1 MMKKIAVL
9 AAVTAAC
16 WGCFSS
22 LPDKIYLQ
30 IHLEEGT
37 APAARF
43 EKSLLIDRIVVDE
56 LYDDFRILYRLSPY
70 EVNYYS
76 YSFWAEKPSKMI
88 RDSLDHYF
96 AARNIFSKVAL
107 NPVGAEADWI
117 LRCTLHRIEEIDAP
131 AAWAARLTM
140 DLEIAE
146 AKTGAVLA
154 ARHFDRR
161 EPLTKKNV
169 AEVPVVLS
177 RILAEELAALFAEL
191 KGKVRAF
198 PEVSQAPRRASRT
211 P

>member
-1 MMKKIAVL
+1 MMKKIALL
-9 AAVTAAC
+9 AAVIVAC

-22 LPDKIYLQ
+22 SPGKAYLQ

-76 YSFWAEKPSKMI
+76 YSYWAEKPSKMI
-88 RDSLDHYF
+88 RDALDHYF
-96 AARNIFSKVAL
+96 AARNIFTRVLL
-107 NPVGAEADWI
+107 NQVGAEADWV
-117 LRCTLHRIEEIDAP
+117 LRCTLHRIEENDAET
-131 AAWAARLTM
+131 AWAARLAM

-154 ARHFDRR
+154 ARRFDRR
-161 EPLTKKNV
+161 EPLTKKSV

-191 KGKVRAF
+191 KGK
-198 PEVSQAPRRASRT
+198 
-211 P
+211 

>member
-9 AAVTAAC
+9 AAVTVVG

-22 LPDKIYLQ
+22 SPSKTYLQ

-37 APAARF
+37 EPVPRF
-43 EKSLLIDRIVVDE
+43 EKTLLIDHIVVDD

-76 YSFWAEKPSKMI
+76 YSFWAEKPSQMLRI
-88 RDSLDHYF
+88 SLDHYF
-96 AARNIFSKVAL
+96 AARKIFLKVAS
-107 NPVGAEADWI
+107 NPAGIEADWV
-117 LRCTLHRIEEIDAP
+117 LRCTLHRLEEIDAE
-131 AAWAARLTM
+131 AAWAARLAM

-154 ARHFDRR
+154 SRRFDRR

-169 AEVPVVLS
+169 AEVPVLVS
-177 RILAEELAALFAEL
+177 RILAQELAALLAEL
-191 KGKVRAF
+191 KGK
-198 PEVSQAPRRASRT
+198 
-211 P
+211 